1 MADRWGKVEIVTD
14 FIFLGSRITADGDC
28 SHEIKRCLLLGR
40 KGMTNL
46 DSMLKSRDQFSE
58 KGPYSQSYG
67 FSSSHIWMWELD
79 HKECWALQLSIC
91 GVRKDSWKSPLDR
104 KAIKAV
110 HPKGNQSWIFI
121 GRTDAEAETL
131 LLWPPDAKSW
141 LIWND
146 PDVGKDRRREEN
158 RTTEDEMV
166 WMASLTQWTWIWANS
181 GRWWRTGK
189 PEVLQSM
196 GSQRVW
202 HKLGTEQQQQLCG
215 WT

>member
-14 FIFLGSRITADGDC
+14 FIFLGSRITADSDC
-28 SHEIKRCLLLGR
+28 SHEIKRCLFLGR

-46 DSMLKSRDQFSE
+46 DSMLKSRDQFSD

-67 FSSSHIWMWELD
+67 FSSTHIWMWQLG
-79 HKECWALQLSIC
+79 HKECWALKLSIC

-121 GRTDAEAETL
+121 GRTDAEAEAL
-131 LLWPPDAKSW
+131 LLWPPDAESR

-166 WMASLTQWTWIWANS
+166 WMASLTQWTWVWANS

-196 GSQRVW
+196 GSQRVG
-202 HKLGTEQQQQLCG
+202 HDLGTEQQQQLCG